1 MTHPTRSLAR
11 ALRRVIRRLTP
22 LSFRRA
28 IVQATR
34 WPPVGTV
41 EMGDLRRLNPISR
54 EWGGDRGQPI
64 DRYYVE
70 AFLHDNRADIKGRV
84 LEIGDNLYTRQFG
97 GAQVERSEILH
108 AAPDNPAATY
118 VDDLTTGAS
127 LPNDAFDCIVCTQ
140 TLHVIPDMAAAIATL
155 HRVLRPGGV
164 LLVTAPGISQIYR
177 DEDGRWGDYWRL
189 TDRSARWLFE
199 RQFGASGIS
208 VVQRG
213 NVLSATAF
221 LQGLASSELTR
232 AELGVTDPDYQVSL
246 GIRAVKAD
254 V

>member
-1 MTHPTRSLAR
+1 MTPLHSLSR

-22 LSFRRA
+22 LQLRRA
-28 IVQATR
+28 IVQSTR

-41 EMGDLRRLNPISR
+41 EMADLRRLTPISR
-54 EWGGDRGQPI
+54 SWGGDRGQPI

-70 AFLHDNRADIKGRV
+70 AFLADHRADVKGRV
-84 LEIGDNLYTRQFG
+84 LEIGDNVYTRQFG
-97 GAQVERSEILH
+97 GERVTQSEILH

-140 TLHVIPDMAAAIATL
+140 TLHVIADMEAAIATL
-155 HRVLRPGGV
+155 HRILRPGGV

-199 RQFGASGIS
+199 RTFGAQGVS

-232 AELGVTDPDYQVSL
+232 SELDFTDPDYQVSI
-246 GIRAVKAD
+246 GIRAVRSGG
-254 V
+254 